1 MQTPQIAALPGSS
14 PLGLSITK
22 EYVNNIRFELSNSVA
37 SQCFGKPVARLYRK
51 ARNAQGE
58 KLVRAV
64 WFPTEQARQ
73 NWIDIKTKE
82 AADRLEAAAK
92 NAAEQKAA
100 KAGFTNPYKVGDI
113 LVASWGYDQTNID
126 FYQVTAI
133 TAKGVKFRE
142 LCQNE
147 VPGEGISPLAGYTTP
162 IKDSFR
168 ARSGGGVCKEEFRAI
183 QVYVG
188 SNGAISNCIS
198 YDGHF
203 LRIWDGKP
211 QYASH
216 YA

>member
-1 MQTPQIAALPGSS
+1 MQTQAPEKNAIDPR
-14 PLGLSITK
+14 
-22 EYVNNIRFELSNSVA
+22 EYVNNIRFELGTITRTDSPN
-37 SQCFGKPVARLYRK
+37 FGKPTARLIRK
-51 ARNAQGE
+51 AKNLYGE
-58 KLVRAV
+58 KTVAGHY
-64 WFPTEQARQ
+64 FPTEQARQ

-82 AADRLEAAAK
+82 AADRVAGAAK
-92 NAAEQKAA
+92 RAEELKTV

-126 FYQVTAI
+126 FYQVTGL

-188 SNGAISNCIS
+188 SNGISNCIS

-203 LRIWDGKP
+203 LRIWNGKP

>member
-1 MQTPQIAALPGSS
+1 MTQTLEA
-14 PLGLSITK
+14 K
-22 EYVNNIRFELSNSVA
+22 EYVNNIRFELGISSA
-37 SQCFGKPVARLYRK
+37 TRSQGKPNARLFIK
-51 ARNAQGE
+51 AKNAQGE
-58 KLVRAV
+58 KQIGYFY
-64 WFPTEQARQ
+64 FPTEQARQ

-82 AADRLEAAAK
+82 AADRLAVAAQL
-92 NAAEQKAA
+92 AATTKAA
-100 KAGFTNPYKVGDI
+100 KADFSNPYKVGDI

-126 FYQVTAI
+126 FYQVTGI

-188 SNGAISNCIS
+188 SNGVSNCIS